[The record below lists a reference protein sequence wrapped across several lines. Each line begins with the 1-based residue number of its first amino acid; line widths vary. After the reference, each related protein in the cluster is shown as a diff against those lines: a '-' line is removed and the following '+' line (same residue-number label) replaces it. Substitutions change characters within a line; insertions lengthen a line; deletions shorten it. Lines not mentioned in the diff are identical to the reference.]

1 MKFPSLEYQQPLDT
15 SRKISLSD
23 AVIGIAVTLLILEVK
38 VPEDHSFSDDGLLN
52 FLAKVG
58 DQLLVCA
65 VTFVLIGSYWMQHR
79 RIVDHLKS
87 TSAVI
92 AWINLAFLFLISLTP
107 FFASLLG
114 AYPNDQPI
122 VLLFGAS
129 HVLCGL
135 SLTLMWSVA
144 TGLGVTNASHGV
156 RNSILGGTLVS
167 PAVCFL
173 AVLLSFG
180 SRNVAIAMFL
190 SIPCWQLTYTLVAAA
205 RHTRQEPESLTDS
218 PSHQPI
224 T

>member
-1 MKFPSLEYQQPLDT
+1 MKFPSLEYEQPLDT

-23 AVIGIAVTLLILEVK
+23 AVIGIAVTLLILEVR
-38 VPEDHSFSDDGLLN
+38 VPENHSFSDDGLLN
-52 FLAKVG
+52 FLVKVG

-114 AYPNDQPI
+114 AYPDDQPA

-144 TGLGVTNASHGV
+144 VWLGVTDVSPEVGSN
-156 RNSILGGTLVS
+156 ILGGTLVA
-167 PAVCFL
+167 PVVCV
-173 AVLLSFG
+173 AAILSSLS
-180 SRNVAIAMFL
+180 SRSLAIALFL
-190 SIPCWQLTYTLVAAA
+190 SIPCCQLLFVFYTGKRRGDRSNGQQKLAS
-205 RHTRQEPESLTDS
+205 R
-218 PSHQPI
+218 
-224 T
+224 

>member
-1 MKFPSLEYQQPLDT
+1 MKFPSLEYEQPLDP

-38 VPEDHSFSDDGLLN
+38 VPEGHSFSDEGLLK
-52 FLAKVG
+52 FLTKVG
-58 DQLLVCA
+58 DQMLVCA

-79 RIVDHLKS
+79 RIVDHLKQ

-114 AYPNDQPI
+114 SYPNDQPA

-135 SLTLMWSVA
+135 SLTLMWGVA
-144 TGLGVTNASHGV
+144 AWLGVTDVSPSV
-156 RNSILGGTLVS
+156 RSNILNGTLVA
-167 PAVCFL
+167 PVVCV
-173 AVLLSFG
+173 A
-180 SRNVAIAMFL
+180 AIATSLVSRSLAIALFL
-190 SIPCWQLTYTLVAAA
+190 SIPFWQLLFVIYSAG
-205 RHTRQEPESLTDS
+205 RQPGKSDNQRQVVS
-218 PSHQPI
+218 D
-224 T
+224 